1 MNTDDPVV
9 PITALKNAAPKLTR
23 SMSDDTLKELI
34 HDATVNTLAD
44 GFPQPVDG
52 KWNDITLTAIKYL
65 ALHLAS
71 MDTSAGQGILDEKVA
86 VLERKYESKIG
97 KDWLHSSVWGLY
109 YYRLWKLFCGG
120 SNRYGAVQH

>member
-9 PITALKNAAPKLTR
+9 PITALKNAAPKLTQ

-71 MDTSAGQGILDEKVA
+71 MDTCL
-86 VLERKYESKIG
+86 
-97 KDWLHSSVWGLY
+97 LY
-109 YYRLWKLFCGG
+109 TSPSPRD
-120 SNRYGAVQH
+120 

>member
-9 PITALKNAAPKLTR
+9 PITALKNAAPKLTQ

-52 KWNDITLTAIKYL
+52 K
-65 ALHLAS
+65 
-71 MDTSAGQGILDEKVA
+71 
-86 VLERKYESKIG
+86 
-97 KDWLHSSVWGLY
+97 
-109 YYRLWKLFCGG
+109 
-120 SNRYGAVQH
+120 